1 MTEDKKPLTDAE
13 RKASERK
20 RMTDQ
25 GFMLR
30 PFWIH
35 ATRIIDIE
43 SIREELLTAKTIDGP
58 LQLTSM
64 AKKIA
69 YTFDGT
75 LEGYKH
81 MLIKVQCMLTAECY
95 SWCKS
100 QTLEYH
106 DFRFDDQS
114 TISFKLHRIGD
125 ATHFEIGGFD

>member
-1 MTEDKKPLTDAE
+1 MTEDKKPLTDV
-13 RKASERK
+13 ERK
-20 RMTDQ
+20 RAERLKMVGQ
-25 GFMLR
+25 GYISR
-30 PFWIH
+30 AFWIH
-35 ATRIIDIE
+35 ESRMNDIE

-81 MLIKVQCMLTAECY
+81 MIIKVQCMLTAECY